1 MTNIDFEYAG
11 IDELLTELDEMQT
24 RVKRGVNKVLK
35 ESAEPLKGSIE
46 SKINYSRKTG
56 RTHAK
61 DDVHITNVKSEND
74 GLNRYVEVGYGKD
87 TGWRMYFLEFGTY
100 SGFSKAYSPASTHQ
114 KKRPAGGGGKGVEA
128 QHIVQR
134 ATDDSR
140 EKIIAIQKAGLTRI
154 LLLRGTGESG
164 E

>member
-1 MTNIDFEYAG
+1 MDIDFEYAG
-11 IDELLTELDEMQT
+11 IDELLTELDELQT

-35 ESAEPLKGSIE
+35 ESAVPLKASIE
-46 SKINYSRKTG
+46 SKINYSNKSG

-61 DDVHITNVKSEND
+61 DDIHITNVKSEND
-74 GLNRYVEVGYGKD
+74 GLNRYVEVGYGGD

-100 SGFSKAYSPASTHQ
+100 GRFSKAYAPASTHQ
-114 KKRPAGGGGKGVEA
+114 KGRATGSGGKGVEP
-128 QHIVQR
+128 QHIMQR
-134 ATDDSR
+134 STDDSR
-140 EKIIAIQKAGLTRI
+140 EAIIAIQKAGLIRI